1 LPSAEGSVLDVGC
14 AEGRIT
20 LHLATLVEPVHG
32 IDKSAI
38 RISEAQRLAAERGIQ
53 NATFEVA
60 SVIDYPVDPLS
71 YDMTLFSGVWGAPG
85 VGLNV
90 LDRLLKMTR
99 RQLVARIQ
107 LVQHPERALQ
117 IHDVCDRNGFHVLFS
132 RPSSLSPVAAE
143 RTSASRNSRNS

>member
-1 LPSAEGSVLDVGC
+1 MAVGLG
-14 AEGRIT
+14 AHYLGQT
-20 LHLATLVEPVHG
+20 AT
-32 IDKSAI
+32 AT
-38 RISEAQRLAAERGIQ
+38 ALAAERGIQ

-90 LDRLLKMTR
+90 VDRLLKMTR

-117 IHDVCDRNGFHVLFS
+117 IHDVCDRNGFHVLAGGRALRPCLS
-132 RPSSLSPVAAE
+132 RPAPCRRRGRVGDRLAAA
-143 RTSASRNSRNS
+143 RPQPRRRIRP